1 MEKETEKR
9 GKLKKSG
16 KAEFILEQEFTLP
29 EDRKTQDWGLTEED
43 PPGRRFSLKYVI
55 PIVILVLLGITVPL
69 ALRLSSR
76 WERSAAAS
84 TLKEGTPL
92 PEREQ
97 EVNIDEAIV
106 SDLSALE
113 VAQAF
118 LGAGSERERLAL
130 VRDPERALAKL
141 AGFAQEV
148 RAFPI
153 EHGAVIAM
161 GAASASGNMRFE
173 RFAVT
178 MADGRMRLLCIA
190 ATPRGPMVD
199 YESFARYGTATWQ
212 GLLEGEAGEEVR
224 LVVKPSFYFNH
235 GFTNDKSWTAFE
247 LSSPDWPDSLTGYA
261 TTGSPTAE
269 LLTEITSKNR
279 KQRVTLKLRPEGESH
294 HARQVRIEKVLASGW
309 VLTEGDIEKKWQ
321 RKQEEEGP
329 PIAD

>member
-16 KAEFILEQEFTLP
+16 KAEFILEQEFGLP

-92 PEREQ
+92 PERE
-97 EVNIDEAIV
+97 
-106 SDLSALE
+106 ALE
-113 VAQAF
+113 VVQAF
-118 LGAGSERERLAL
+118 LEAGSERERLAF
-130 VRDPERALAKL
+130 VRDPELAFAKL
-141 AGFAQEV
+141 VGFAQEV
-148 RAFPI
+148 RTFPI